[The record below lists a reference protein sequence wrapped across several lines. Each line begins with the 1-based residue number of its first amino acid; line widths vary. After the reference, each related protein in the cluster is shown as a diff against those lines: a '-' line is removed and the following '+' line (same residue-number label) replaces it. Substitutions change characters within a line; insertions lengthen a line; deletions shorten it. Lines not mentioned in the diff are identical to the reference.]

1 MEMLKD
7 ICTCYT
13 LTYRYMNLIG
23 IIIVH
28 IFIADF
34 LNQVINQWMKKISEY
49 HPHTLLITDLL
60 WAGAHCEGLSLG
72 QCAGA

>member
-1 MEMLKD
+1 MEMLKH

-13 LTYRYMNLIG
+13 LTYMNLIVNF
-23 IIIVH
+23 IVH
-28 IFIADF
+28 IFIANF

-49 HPHTLLITDLL
+49 HPHTVLVTDLL

-72 QCAGA
+72 QRTGA

>member
-13 LTYRYMNLIG
+13 LTYMNLIV

-34 LNQVINQWMKKISEY
+34 LNQVIKQWMKKINEY
-49 HPHTLLITDLL
+49 HPHTLLVTYLL
-60 WAGAHCEGLSLG
+60 WAWAHCEGLSLG